1 MVHVGIDWSDES
13 HRFCILDEAGKRLR
27 EFEIPHGQ
35 AGFETAQDRIAK
47 YAPVTQDV
55 LIAIETKD
63 SLIVDFFL
71 ELGYSLHFLNPKQT
85 DRFRD
90 RHRMSSSKSDGFD
103 AYVLA
108 DALRTDRHLFN
119 ALSPLDEHSLKLR
132 VLTRTREGLIQ
143 RKVAVSNELTAALK
157 RYFPVARKL
166 FSGLDTPEAI
176 GFLLAYPTYDQAKT
190 VPVSRIHTILKKA
203 GLSEKVAQQRS
214 QTVRN
219 KLQEPQPTPARGI
232 VEAYPAAVKSLLRQM
247 QSILDEL
254 HAVEEE
260 IRVNYNDHPN
270 KELLESLP
278 GIASKL
284 GPVLAAE
291 LGSDIT
297 RFADVKTLKAFAGS
311 SPVTERSGKYCDI
324 KFRRAC
330 NRRVRRALH
339 LASRSAITS
348 CRWARELYDKLRSEG
363 KSYGRAH
370 RAVANQ
376 LIEMIY
382 IILQRRTPY
391 SEDYHLRM
399 RSLHSKP
406 RPVLT

>member
-1 MVHVGIDWSDES
+1 MVCIGIDWSDQS
-13 HRFCILDEAGKRLR
+13 HSFCIVDEMGKKLHA
-27 EFEIPHGQ
+27 FEIPHGQ
-35 AGFETAQDRIAK
+35 AGFEIAHERIAQ
-47 YAPVTQDV
+47 YAPVTQDALV
-55 LIAIETKD
+55 AIETKD

-90 RHRMSSSKSDGFD
+90 RHRMSGAKSDGFD

-132 VLTRTREGLIQ
+132 VLTRTRQGLVQ

-157 RYFPVARKL
+157 RYYPVAIKL

-176 GFLLAYPTYDQAKT
+176 GFLLAYPTYAQAKT
-190 VPVSRIHTILKKA
+190 LCVSSIRSVLKKA
-203 GLSEKVAQQRS
+203 GLSEGVAQKRAQAIS
-214 QTVRN
+214 T
-219 KLQEPQPTPARGI
+219 KLQEPQPTPAPSI
-232 VEAYPAAVKSLLRQM
+232 VEAYPMAVKSLLRQM
-247 QSILDEL
+247 QSIIEEL
-254 HAVEEE
+254 AAVEEQ
-260 IRVNYNDHPN
+260 IKVNYKDHPN

-278 GIASKL
+278 GIASTL
-284 GPVLAAE
+284 GAVLAAE

-297 RFADVKTLKAFAGS
+297 RFADLKTLKAFAGS
-311 SPVTERSGKYCDI
+311 SPITERSGKYCEI
-324 KFRRAC
+324 RFRRAC
-330 NRRVRRALH
+330 NGRVRQALH

-348 CRWARELYDKLRSEG
+348 CRWARQLYDKLRSEG
-363 KSYGRAH
+363 KSYGRAL

-376 LIEMIY
+376 LIEMLY
-382 IILQRRTPY
+382 VILLRRTPY

-399 RSLHSKP
+399 RVLHSTT
-406 RPVLT
+406 RSVLT